1 MNGINGP
8 INDPDKLLERR
19 ICDLGLSLAGSRVER
34 FLDRLRRELLRK
46 KITRWQPS
54 FYLTDEWGCPSGQPI
69 IGVPF
74 YLADP
79 RLAAINRQFDDLED
93 DREIMMFL
101 RHEAGHAYNYAYR
114 LYTTPEWRDHFGP
127 WRRPYRDHYRPKPF
141 SKSFVRHIAGWYA
154 QKHPDEDFAET
165 FAVWLTPGSGWRKR
179 YRDWPAIRKLKFL
192 DQIVKQHRE
201 VDPHRKRGLTDI
213 TVDEMDM
220 TVGEF
225 YRQQDEQKATAVE
238 VEMHTDLPNIFLPH
252 RRRKRLRAAAEVVV
266 ENRELLIDKI
276 EHWTGVRRPVV
287 RALVETMARYC
298 RELNLYAELGK
309 EPEYL
314 VELATYGTT
323 LAMNFLTRGRFEPV

>member
-1 MNGINGP
+1 MNGIDDP
-8 INDPDKLLERR
+8 IKDPGNLLERR
-19 ICDLGLSLAGSRVER
+19 ICDLGLTLAGSRVEK
-34 FLDRLRRELLRK
+34 FLDRLRRELARK

-74 YLADP
+74 YLADS
-79 RLAAINRQFDDLED
+79 RLAAINRQVDDLED

-114 LYTTPEWRDHFGP
+114 LYTTPEWREQFGP
-127 WRRPYRDHYRPKPF
+127 WRRPYRDHYRPHPF
-141 SKSFVRHIAGWYA
+141 SRSFVRHIAGWYA

-179 YRDWPAIRKLKFL
+179 YRDWPAIRKLKYV
-192 DQIVKQHRE
+192 DSQIKQNRE
-201 VDPHRKRGLTDI
+201 VDPLRKRGLTDI
-213 TVDEMDM
+213 TVDEMDI

-225 YRQQDEQKATAVE
+225 YRQQAEQNATAVE
-238 VEMHTDLPNIFLPH
+238 VEMQADLPNIFVPH
-252 RRRKRLRAAAEVVV
+252 RRRKRLRSAFDVVT

-287 RALVETMARYC
+287 VGLVETMARHC
-298 RELNLYAELGK
+298 RDLNLYAEIGK

-314 VELATYGTT
+314 VELATYCTT
-323 LAMNFLTRGRFEPV
+323 LAMNYLTRGRFEPV